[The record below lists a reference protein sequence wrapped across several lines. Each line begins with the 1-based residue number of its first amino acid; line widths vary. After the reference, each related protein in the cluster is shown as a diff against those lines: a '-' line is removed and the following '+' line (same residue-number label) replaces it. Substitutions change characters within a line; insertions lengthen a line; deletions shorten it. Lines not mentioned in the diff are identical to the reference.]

1 MSEIPIKI
9 GFRAVC
15 LHCNSD
21 LHVCKNCRYFA
32 PGKPNDC
39 LVPGTEYI
47 RDREAAN
54 FCEDFKPLIPSITPL
69 ADDRARRI
77 LGEPERK
84 KDFKSLFKDE
94 DQDHLP

>member
-1 MSEIPIKI
+1 MSVKTAATSH
-9 GFRAVC
+9 RASQTIAWC
-15 LHCNSD
+15 
-21 LHVCKNCRYFA
+21 
-32 PGKPNDC
+32 PGQN
-39 LVPGTEYI
+39 I

-54 FCEDFKPLIPSITPL
+54 FCEDFKPLIPSIAPL

-94 DQDHLP
+94 DQDNLP